1 MLNALTSGLFSFLMG
16 KVGTAVGVLRSQAI
30 IRMNSNFPTDQ
41 KTIAIFTITQG
52 YLESSLDQKVIS
64 PWRAD
69 LSFLQ
74 VIIIGSDI
82 PLPRLACKGCSRL
95 NLFTK
100 LLTMQTDA
108 RLAFESFVSNY
119 LLHHGH
125 LSQEVGR

>member
-1 MLNALTSGLFSFLMG
+1 MLKALTSGLFSFLIG
-16 KVGTAVGVLRSQAI
+16 KVGTAVGVLRS
-30 IRMNSNFPTDQ
+30 RENEFKVPDCSKDNCHF
-41 KTIAIFTITQG
+41 
-52 YLESSLDQKVIS
+52 YLESSKDQKVIS

-100 LLTMQTDA
+100 LFTMQTDL
-108 RLAFESFVSNY
+108 RLAFKY

>member
-1 MLNALTSGLFSFLMG
+1 
-16 KVGTAVGVLRSQAI
+16 
-30 IRMNSNFPTDQ
+30 MNSKFLTDQ

-108 RLAFESFVSNY
+108 TLAFENFESKY

>member
-1 MLNALTSGLFSFLMG
+1 
-16 KVGTAVGVLRSQAI
+16 
-30 IRMNSNFPTDQ
+30 MNSKFLTDQ
-41 KTIAIFTITQG
+41 KTIAIFTITEG
-52 YLESSLDQKVIS
+52 YRESFQDQKGIS

-100 LLTMQTDA
+100 LFTMQTDA
-108 RLAFESFVSNY
+108 RLVFKIPAASWPSVPRGWAIDQVSD
-119 LLHHGH
+119 LPLP
-125 LSQEVGR
+125 LASLRIRRS